1 MIKNFLLI
9 KTTLLVVIGAFI
21 GQQSL
26 AQQRMLLYPNDR
38 NAVIAGFDSLPPFID
53 YYPAKNGVAGR
64 TAILICPGG
73 GYSHLAWDK
82 EGAVPASIFNAAGI
96 DAFVLRYRLNNSK
109 QQGHRFPDQ
118 YNDITTAIRMV
129 KAKAAAL
136 GYNPEKVGVMGFSA
150 GGHLASMA
158 TTMFT
163 QVSAMAKDSLTRF
176 SSRPAFSILVYPVIY
191 LDTVVAHRGSR
202 NMLLGPDPTPAM
214 VDSLSTQNRVTA
226 QTPPV
231 MLILA
236 DDDRAVIPQNSIGFY
251 QALKK
256 NKVPASMLIYDH
268 GGHGFG
274 TAPTDPVLNQWPKL
288 CLAWM
293 ARLGFK

>member
-1 MIKNFLLI
+1 VERGKSLRRVCLLI
-9 KTTLLVVIGAFI
+9 FISLVGKQYAL
-21 GQQSL
+21 S
-26 AQQRMLLYPNDR
+26 QQRMLLYPNDKI
-38 NAVIAGFDSLPPFID
+38 AVIAGFDSLPPFID
-53 YYPAKNGVAGR
+53 YYPAKGGTIGR

-82 EGAVPASIFNAAGI
+82 EGVVPAGIFNAAGI

-118 YNDITTAIRMV
+118 YNDVTTALRMIKT
-129 KAKAAAL
+129 KASTL
-136 GYNPEKVGVMGFSA
+136 GYNPEKVGIIGFSA

-163 QVSAMAKDSLTRF
+163 PTTATATDSLSRYN
-176 SSRPAFSILVYPVIY
+176 SRPAFSILVYPVIY
-191 LDTVVAHRGSR
+191 MDTIVAHRGSR
-202 NMLLGPDPTPAM
+202 TMLLGSSPSPAM
-214 VDSLSTQNRVTA
+214 VDSLSTQNRVSA

-231 MLILA
+231 MLVLA
-236 DDDRAVIPQNSIGFY
+236 DDDKAVIPQNSIGFY
-251 QALKK
+251 TALKK
-256 NKVPASMLIYDH
+256 YKIPASMHIYDH

-274 TAPTDPVLNQWPKL
+274 TAPNDPVLNQWPKL
-288 CLAWM
+288 CLEWM

>member
-1 MIKNFLLI
+1 MKKNFLKATALFGFAASSLSI
-9 KTTLLVVIGAFI
+9 AAI
-21 GQQSL
+21 GQQ
-26 AQQRMLLYPNDR
+26 RILLYPNEKS
-38 NAVIAGFDSLPPFID
+38 AVIAGFDSLPPLMD
-53 YYPAKNGVAGR
+53 YYPAKDGATGR

-82 EGAVPASIFNAAGI
+82 EGVVPAKIFNEKGI
-96 DAFVLRYRLNNSK
+96 DAFVLQYRLNNSR
-109 QQGHRFPDQ
+109 QEGHRFPDQ
-118 YNDITTAIRMV
+118 YNDVATALRMI
-129 KAKAAAL
+129 KAKAASL
-136 GYNPEKVGVMGFSA
+136 GYSAEKVGVMGFSA

-158 TTMFT
+158 TTIYT
-163 QVSAMAKDSLTRF
+163 AVDAKAKDSLAHF

-191 LDTVVAHRGSR
+191 MDTVVAHRGSR
-202 NMLLGPDPTPAM
+202 NMLLGNSPSQQM

-236 DDDRAVIPQNSIGFY
+236 DDDKTVVPQNSIGFY

-256 NKVPASMLIYDH
+256 NKIPASMMIYDH

-274 TAPTDPVLNQWPKL
+274 TAPTDPVLNQWPQR
-288 CLAWM
+288 CLEWM
-293 ARLGFK
+293 ARLGYK